1 MQNLSKREM
10 IEKKTENGDNSSLQ
24 IFLAGHLFDPHCNL
38 CDIPKDIIRVINSI
52 TTYRFI
58 YEYSFDQK
66 GVLSCLRNLAGTTID
81 KMNIIGLAKSNTE
94 INIPCTT
101 VYVENFMKKKPG
113 IPSIEILG
121 KPVIGTFISYGGVL
135 QNNDFETFLFI
146 DLQKFKL
153 CVTHMTF
160 CCNLEDSDE
169 DVKEMNIYGSNDEK
183 SWKLLF
189 GKPDKRRDKSLDI
202 KGMKLRN
209 WDYQNLRNLNEYYRY
224 FKVAPA
230 ASSHFI
236 FIIAKMAISGIE
248 LYGHLI

>member
-1 MQNLSKREM
+1 MLPQSEM
-10 IEKKTENGDNSSLQ
+10 VEKKSDSSINSSLQ
-24 IFLAGHLFDPHCNL
+24 IFLAGHLFDPHWNL
-38 CDIPKDIIRVINSI
+38 SDIPKDIIQVISNI

-81 KMNIIGLAKSNTE
+81 KMNIIGLAKSNTV
-94 INIPCTT
+94 ISTPCTT
-101 VYVENFMKKKPG
+101 VYVEDFMKKKPG

-135 QNNDFETFLFI
+135 QNNDYETFLFI

-153 CVTHMTF
+153 CVTHMTY
-160 CCNLEDSDE
+160 CCNLEVSDM

-189 GKPDKRRDKSLDI
+189 GQPGKRRDKSLDI
-202 KGMKLRN
+202 KVMKLRN
-209 WDYQNLRNLNEYYRY
+209 WDYPNSKNLNDYYRF
-224 FKVAPA
+224 FKITP
-230 ASSHFI
+230 SNSNHFGYVI
-236 FIIAKMAISGIE
+236 SKMAISGIE